1 MQLPTADSASYPRAP
16 QFPHQGAYS
25 KPEASTN
32 MMNLHSLTHY
42 HLTEILLENLVQL
55 KFLAL
60 GIRYVVAG
68 SLINKSPVTLVIS
81 LLSEVICYVKSI
93 A

>member
-25 KPEASTN
+25 KPEASTD
-32 MMNLHSLTHY
+32 MMSLHSFDTLPPY
-42 HLTEILLENLVQL
+42 LTEILLENLVQL

-60 GIRYVVAG
+60 GIRSMV
-68 SLINKSPVTLVIS
+68 
-81 LLSEVICYVKSI
+81 SI
-93 A
+93 AGTWWLGP

>member
-1 MQLPTADSASYPRAP
+1 
-16 QFPHQGAYS
+16 
-25 KPEASTN
+25 
-32 MMNLHSLTHY
+32 
-42 HLTEILLENLVQL
+42 L